1 MRNSFLILSALLIS
15 LNAIAFQ
22 GDDPIII
29 IKKFITYNKKRQ
41 ELSLEY
47 LKLRHGLNKST
58 PTIDPK
64 IIVLHYTAGGTL
76 ESNFRYFDKT
86 EIEESR
92 TVIRGQSNLNVSS
105 HYLIDRDGRI
115 YQLMDDHMFARHV
128 IGLNYCAI
136 GVENVGGKEAPLT
149 DKQVVANIQL
159 VRHLKNKFPAIEYL
173 IGHSEYI
180 QFRNHAL
187 WKETNDKYITYKS
200 DPGDAFMRKVREGLK
215 ELQLRSKP

>member
-15 LNAIAFQ
+15 SNAIAFQ
-22 GDDPIII
+22 GVDPIII
-29 IKKFITYNKKRQ
+29 IKKFITYNKKQQ

-47 LKLRHGLNKST
+47 LKLRYGLNKST
-58 PTIDPK
+58 PTIEPK

-92 TVIRGQSNLNVSS
+92 TVISGQSNLNVSS

-115 YQLMDDHMFARHV
+115 YQLMDDQMFTRHV

-136 GVENVGGKEAPLT
+136 GIENVGRKEAPLT
-149 DKQVVANIQL
+149 EMQVLAKIM
-159 VRHLKNKFPAIEYL
+159 E
-173 IGHSEYI
+173 
-180 QFRNHAL
+180 
-187 WKETNDKYITYKS
+187 
-200 DPGDAFMRKVREGLK
+200 
-215 ELQLRSKP
+215 